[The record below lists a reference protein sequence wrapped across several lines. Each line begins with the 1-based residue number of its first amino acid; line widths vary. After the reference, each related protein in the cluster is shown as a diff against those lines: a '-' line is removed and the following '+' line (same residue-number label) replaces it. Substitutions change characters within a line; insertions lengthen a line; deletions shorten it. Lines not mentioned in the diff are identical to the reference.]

1 MAKIDTSG
9 WKPFVVGDL
18 FDIHPTNAYKMTN
31 AQLMDDGENPVVVN
45 SSYNNGIGG
54 YSSQTVTEKGGLIT
68 FSDTTTADAIF
79 YQPNDFVG
87 YPHVQGMYPKG
98 KYAANWQESQLLFF
112 VVTFRKAAVLQGF
125 DYAYKFTREIASNM
139 EVLLPVDA
147 SGEPDWAYMDEYMSA
162 VMRESEA
169 SLESLRQAD
178 ESKHALDIAEWQEFV
193 IGNLFEPLESGF
205 VGEGRKIGTATT
217 SPDKEH
223 TIPLTAAKNDNNGI
237 MYWGRPGDY
246 ITYSNVI
253 AVIRDGAVSTGR
265 VFAQKNETGT
275 YSHSYF
281 IRVKGHTV
289 SFLTNLFLSRVL
301 EAVIYPRYT
310 RDDACIWERIV
321 NDTILLPA
329 DTSGEPD
336 WVYMDEYMRTIMEN
350 AASDLLAMQSIG

>member
-1 MAKIDTSG
+1 MMKIDTSEWG
-9 WKPFVVGDL
+9 KFIVGDL
-18 FDIHPTNAYKMTN
+18 FDIHPTKAYKMTN
-31 AQLMDDGENPVVVN
+31 AQLMDDGDNPVVVN
-45 SSYNNGIGG
+45 SSYSNGIGG
-54 YSSQTVTEKGGLIT
+54 YSTQEATEKGGMIT

-98 KYAANWQESQLLFF
+98 KYAEKWNEKQLLFF
-112 VVTFRKAAVLQGF
+112 VVVFRKAAVLCGF
-125 DYAYKFTREIASNM
+125 DYAYKFTREIASAM
-139 EVLLPVDA
+139 EVSLPVDA
-147 SGEPDWAYMDEYMSA
+147 SGEPDWAYMDEYMST

>member
-9 WKPFVVGDL
+9 WKEFLVGEL
-18 FDIHPTNAYKMTN
+18 FD
-31 AQLMDDGENPVVVN
+31 VVKGTRLTKAN
-45 SSYNNGIGG
+45 MIPGDIRFIGSSAMNNGCTAMVGNTENMHPANTI
-54 YSSQTVTEKGGLIT
+54 TVCYNGSVGET
-68 FSDTTTADAIF
+68 F
-79 YQPNDFVG
+79 YQDQPFLASDDVNVL
-87 YPHVQGMYPKG
+87 YPK
-98 KYAANWQESQLLFF
+98 
-112 VVTFRKAAVLQGF
+112 F
-125 DYAYKFTREIASNM
+125 DMTKEIALFIAPLIKSVSARYNYVDKWKQEEM
-139 EVLLPVDA
+139 IAGAIKLPVDL

-169 SLESLRQAD
+169 SLESLRQTD
-178 ESKHALDIAEWQEFV
+178 GEKHALDIAEWQEFV

-336 WVYMDEYMRTIMEN
+336 WVYMDEYMRTVMELTK
-350 AASDLLAMQSIG
+350 SDLLAMQSIS